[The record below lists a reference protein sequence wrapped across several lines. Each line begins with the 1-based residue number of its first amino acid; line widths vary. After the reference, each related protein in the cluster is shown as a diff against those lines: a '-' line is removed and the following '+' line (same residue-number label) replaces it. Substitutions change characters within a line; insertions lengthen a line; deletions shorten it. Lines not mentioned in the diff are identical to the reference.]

1 MQTPLIPC
9 AFVLP
14 GNGGEA
20 RPEPSL
26 QPFPVRFRPTAD
38 RRKGNDDENDH
49 SEKSTIHG
57 KKGELTLRQLRD
69 VLPST
74 KGAKT
79 PTRDWVRD
87 HLDSDQVFFAK
98 QYEGGNRLVVF
109 TNGFYTYG
117 DQNWTV
123 LRVDGF
129 SRILYETNEYGGYAA
144 MNEEAYLDHCFV
156 FAIGMNAMW
165 QLKRNAVLR
174 KAHKVETLSDNSIM
188 SINADKTADVLD
200 RFIEEEEENENQ
212 AILASGLRKFSKED
226 QEIFRLFQRKTE
238 QEEIAAKTGLAKR
251 TVSYRIEGGIK
262 KLKESFGM

>member
-1 MQTPLIPC
+1 M
-9 AFVLP
+9 
-14 GNGGEA
+14 
-20 RPEPSL
+20 
-26 QPFPVRFRPTAD
+26 
-38 RRKGNDDENDH
+38 K
-49 SEKSTIHG
+49 TITLKKAQSMA

-74 KGAKT
+74 KDAKT
-79 PTRDWVRD
+79 PTRDWIRD

-109 TNGFYTYG
+109 MNGFYTYG

-129 SRILYETNEYGGYAA
+129 SRILYETNEHGGYAA

-226 QEIFRLFQRKTE
+226 QEIFRLFFRE
-238 QEEIAAKTGLAKR
+238 RLSREEIAAKTGLAKR

>member
-1 MQTPLIPC
+1 M
-9 AFVLP
+9 
-14 GNGGEA
+14 
-20 RPEPSL
+20 
-26 QPFPVRFRPTAD
+26 
-38 RRKGNDDENDH
+38 K
-49 SEKSTIHG
+49 TITLKKAQSMA

-74 KGAKT
+74 KGVKT
-79 PTRDWVRD
+79 PTRDWIRD

-98 QYEGGNRLVVF
+98 QYEGGTRLVVF
-109 TNGFYTYG
+109 MNGFYTYG

-144 MNEEAYLDHCFV
+144 MNEEDYLDNCFA

-174 KAHKVETLSDNSIM
+174 KANKVETLSDNGIM
-188 SINADKTADVLD
+188 ESNADQTADMLD
-200 RFIEEEEENENQ
+200 RFIEEEEEKENQ
-212 AILASGLRKFSKED
+212 ATLAFGLKNLSKED
-226 QEIFRLFQRKTE
+226 QEIFRLFFRE
-238 QEEIAAKTGLAKR
+238 RLSREEIAAKTGLAKR

>member
-1 MQTPLIPC
+1 M
-9 AFVLP
+9 
-14 GNGGEA
+14 
-20 RPEPSL
+20 
-26 QPFPVRFRPTAD
+26 
-38 RRKGNDDENDH
+38 K
-49 SEKSTIHG
+49 TITLKKAQSMA

-79 PTRDWVRD
+79 PTRDWIRD
-87 HLDSDQVFFAK
+87 HLDSDQVFFEK
-98 QYEGGNRLVVF
+98 KYEGENRLVVF
-109 TNGFYTYG
+109 MNGFYTYG

-129 SRILYETNEYGGYAA
+129 SRILYETNEHGGYAA
-144 MNEEAYLDHCFV
+144 MSEEAYLDHCFV

-174 KAHKVETLSDNSIM
+174 KAYKVETLSDNSIM

-226 QEIFRLFQRKTE
+226 QEIFRLFFRE
-238 QEEIAAKTGLAKR
+238 RLSREEIAAKTGLAKR